1 VIGPGAFCVTGAD
14 VLAFG
19 AGFAVEVVAELPVEH
34 AATTSVIPKRPTTD
48 VTVWF
53 FLDVA

>member
-19 AGFAVEVVAELPVEH
+19 AGFAVEVVAVEH